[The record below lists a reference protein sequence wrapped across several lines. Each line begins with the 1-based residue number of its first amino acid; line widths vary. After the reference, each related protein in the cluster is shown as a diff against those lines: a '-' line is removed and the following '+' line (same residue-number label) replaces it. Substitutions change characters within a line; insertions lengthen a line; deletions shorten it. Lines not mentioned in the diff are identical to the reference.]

1 MVTMRGKISCSAQ
14 RLSLL
19 EPSMVQ
25 SVVEPPAFQI
35 ANQYLAENR
44 VRIVEADECQ
54 ISSVVIGNSGVY
66 DQTVR
71 LKDGTLA
78 TKCTCTLNEQPFCRH
93 SVAVLL
99 EYHRWVSPKNAPRTP
114 DRPANGPPAPRPG
127 PSTPTL
133 DIKLGEITA
142 FVEWLQAVVKAL
154 EGGHVL
160 PSGPNIKAG
169 EVFAWITAIQRL
181 DDRRRFSEEKQRSLE
196 ADLRDRDDQL
206 SRLNLQLQT
215 TTQEG
220 KETRAKVENLERE
233 IAGHAVVLTRVVE
246 LAKDIDRFD
255 GQVKT
260 LATELLQKASLLDRL
275 GTSCKEIST
284 ALQSV
289 KPNSR

>member
-1 MVTMRGKISCSAQ
+1 MRGKISCSAQ

-19 EPSMVQ
+19 EPSMIQ

-71 LKDGTLA
+71 LKDGTLGI
-78 TKCTCTLNEQPFCRH
+78 KCTCTLNEQPFCRH
-93 SVAVLL
+93 SVAALL
-99 EYHRWVSPKNAPRTP
+99 EYHRWVSPKSVSRTP
-114 DRPANGPPAPRPG
+114 DRPANGPPATKPA
-127 PSTPTL
+127 PSIPTL

-142 FVEWLQAVVKAL
+142 FIEWLQAVVKAL

-160 PSGPNIKAG
+160 PAGPNIKTG
-169 EVFAWITAIQRL
+169 EVFGWITAIQRL
-181 DDRRRFSEEKQRSLE
+181 DDRRRFGEEKQRSLE
-196 ADLRDRDDQL
+196 TDLRDRDDQL
-206 SRLNLQLQT
+206 SRLNQQLQT

-220 KETRAKVENLERE
+220 EEARAKVENLERE
-233 IAGHAVVLTRVVE
+233 IAGHTAVLTRLAE

-255 GQVKT
+255 GQVKV
-260 LATELLQKASLLDRL
+260 LATELLQKASQLDRL

-284 ALQSV
+284 ALQGLA
-289 KPNSR
+289 KPHSR